1 MYLLKKFLL
10 LILISFILIKPA
22 LSNDKVAFLD
32 INFLVENSIFGKK
45 ILKELKVLDDQNI
58 SKLKLLEKKI
68 KDKEKKINQT
78 RNIVSEEKYNE
89 QVVLIKNDIK
99 KFRQDKEKMVKNFK
113 LKKQE
118 GFREFLKKID
128 PLLKDYMKQ
137 NSIAVLLDKKNVFIG
152 KSEYDITLDLLKV
165 IDNNLE

>member
-58 SKLKLLEKKI
+58 SKLKLLEKKKLVKRKLLIDNRKKNIELLKEGSEMFDKIYPLIVQEEYRLFNKLNNEIFNFTNSLKLVLGKKIRI
-68 KDKEKKINQT
+68 KAKKINE
-78 RNIVSEEKYNE
+78 I
-89 QVVLIKNDIK
+89 
-99 KFRQDKEKMVKNFK
+99 
-113 LKKQE
+113 
-118 GFREFLKKID
+118 
-128 PLLKDYMKQ
+128 
-137 NSIAVLLDKKNVFIG
+137 
-152 KSEYDITLDLLKV
+152 
-165 IDNNLE
+165 